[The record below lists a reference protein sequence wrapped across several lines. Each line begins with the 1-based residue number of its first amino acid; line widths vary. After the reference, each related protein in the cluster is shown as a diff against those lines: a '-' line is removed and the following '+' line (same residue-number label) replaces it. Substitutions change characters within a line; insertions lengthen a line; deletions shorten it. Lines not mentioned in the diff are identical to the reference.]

1 MNTVL
6 LSIADANL
14 VCITPLFHDVVNDVT
29 VALTLRGKVVAILT
43 KPQPR
48 FELRYRLVEH
58 EMTLDAAAVHT
69 VADLVNSC
77 WDGHRSLV
85 FKRDGQKA
93 AQLSPFTD
101 EMLIDAINGSFDGDR
116 PRVPFGGD
124 TQSIEEYAQTHDL
137 PLSAFGS
144 PEHNEHD

>member
-14 VCITPLFHDVVNDVT
+14 VGITPLFHDVVNDVT

-58 EMTLDAAAVHT
+58 EMTLDDAAVHT

-85 FKRDGQKA
+85 LNRNHEKVV
-93 AQLSPFTD
+93 QLSPFTD
-101 EMLIDAINGSFDGDR
+101 EMLIDAITDSLDGDK
-116 PRVPFGGD
+116 PRVPLGGD
-124 TQSIEEYAQTHDL
+124 TQSIEEYAQTHEL
-137 PLSAFGS
+137 PLSALGS
-144 PEHNEHD
+144 PEHDEHD